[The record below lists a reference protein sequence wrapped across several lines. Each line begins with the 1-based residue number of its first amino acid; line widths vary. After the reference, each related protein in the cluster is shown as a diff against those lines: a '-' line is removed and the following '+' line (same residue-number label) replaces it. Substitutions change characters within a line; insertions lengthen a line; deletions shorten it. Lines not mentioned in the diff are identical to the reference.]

1 MPGGRAGSTSPVDPN
16 YPLPWLRLFPPAVNF
31 HGIEADTVYTAE
43 VTVRNADSRIH
54 TVKMI
59 KTTTKKFFLV
69 ADAFK
74 SFKLAPGMTAKFEV
88 AFAADSQNDFWDKI
102 VIQTEVG
109 DAELPLAAYAPAPEC
124 RAEGDLD
131 MGVIAQGCSV
141 TRELTLTN
149 HGSSPGAYR
158 CDYDRTLGPA
168 LRVEPAVGSV
178 PPASGSTPGVAK
190 VRVTCAPNAPGAST
204 EQLERVRDARVV
216 HEEMERRR
224 LAVEEDL
231 ELLVDDGTGAGGA
244 GGDPKRLTEMPF
256 GAVLYGDAVTATCV
270 LFNNGPNQTT
280 FAMDVTNEED
290 LQGTVHAMYRGEPG
304 PGEVRG
310 AVSWT
315 TVP

>member
-16 YPLPWLRLFPPAVNF
+16 DPLPWLRLFPPAVNF
-31 HGIEADTVYTAE
+31 HGIEANTVYTAE

-59 KTTTKKFFLV
+59 KPTTKKFFLV

-74 SFKLAPGMTAKFEV
+74 SVKLAPGMTAKFEV

-190 VRVTCAPNAPGAST
+190 VRVTCAPDAPGAST
-204 EQLERVRDARVV
+204 EQLEVFFDGKAAPFHFFVDHTCV
-216 HEEMERRR
+216 PHT
-224 LAVEEDL
+224 L

-244 GGDPKRLTEMPF
+244 GG
-256 GAVLYGDAVTATCV
+256 
-270 LFNNGPNQTT
+270 
-280 FAMDVTNEED
+280 
-290 LQGTVHAMYRGEPG
+290 
-304 PGEVRG
+304 
-310 AVSWT
+310 
-315 TVP
+315 